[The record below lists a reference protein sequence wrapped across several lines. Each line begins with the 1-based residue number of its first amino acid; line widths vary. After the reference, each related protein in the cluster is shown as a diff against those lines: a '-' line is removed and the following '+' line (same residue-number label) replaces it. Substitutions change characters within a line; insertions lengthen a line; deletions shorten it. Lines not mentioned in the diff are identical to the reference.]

1 MGSGR
6 CDTPGKLMW
15 IVRFGTD
22 GRAWLESLSADHI
35 KYSLAQAMWRRGD
48 GNVPQQLVDLHV
60 GYVGERVALALVT
73 DLTGD
78 TCDFARSDHTCCT
91 RMVNKTHGRPRGTIW
106 DNGGL
111 HSCEVVGWEGALA
124 AIGQIA
130 ALAALENGT
139 NDPYQSDKFFG
150 PKRWGT
156 SERCERPVEAISD
169 RTIMPIEA
177 TLAMIEPHV
186 RPTGLSRSEL
196 IHEAE
201 AAIDAGIKRALAELD
216 APPKLRQIRPFRRR
230 RHGDGDVELA
240 DIPGF
245 VGPLDL
251 VKAAKQEADDWQKHY
266 QRCRGEFPDHQ
277 DVAFPA
283 GTIRFRRLGAIC
295 DPFKP
300 FRRAP
305 CPPDSKPYRPV
316 PPVYPDKTRTED
328 RPEKRAHGGRA
339 PPI

>member
-1 MGSGR
+1 M
-6 CDTPGKLMW
+6 M

-22 GRAWLESLSADHI
+22 GPAWLASLGADHV
-35 KYSLAQAMWRRGD
+35 KYSLAQAMWRGGD
-48 GNVPQQLVDLHV
+48 EPRQLVDVHTSFV
-60 GYVGERVALALVT
+60 GRRVAMALVT

-91 RMVNKTHGRPRGTIW
+91 RMVNKMNDRPRGTIW

-111 HSCEVVGWEGALA
+111 HTYEVVGWEGALA

-130 ALAALENGT
+130 AVAALENGT
-139 NDPYQSDKFFG
+139 NDPYKSDKFFG
-150 PKRWGT
+150 PERWGT
-156 SERCERPVEAISD
+156 SERCERPAEAISD
-169 RTIMPIEA
+169 RTVMPVEA

-186 RPTGLSRSEL
+186 RPRHLSRSEL

-201 AAIDAGIKRALAELD
+201 AAIDAGIARALAEMD
-216 APPKLRQIRPFRRR
+216 APPKLRQSRPFRRR
-230 RHGDGDVELA
+230 RHSDGPVELA

-245 VGPLDL
+245 IGPVDL
-251 VKAAKQEADDWQKHY
+251 VEVARQEADDWQNHY
-266 QRCRGEFPDHQ
+266 QRCCGEFPDRQ

-283 GTIRFRRLGAIC
+283 GTIRFRRLGAAC

-305 CPPDSKPYRPV
+305 CPPDSKPYRPI
-316 PPVYPDKTRTED
+316 PPVYPTPTHTED
-328 RPEKRAHGGRA
+328 RPGKQPHGGRA
-339 PPI
+339 PPV